1 MDDQNFYNKEYR
13 MNMEYALQRYLIDK
27 KGFSEYDAQVKVMR
41 DFEEVEAEAKRDK
54 YL

>member
-1 MDDQNFYNKEYR
+1 MEPMNSYNKEYR
-13 MNMEYALQRYLIDK
+13 LYMEYALQRYLIENQ
-27 KGFSEYDAQVKVMR
+27 GFSEYDAKIRIMQ